1 MLTSL
6 VMFRFVVVVVFF
18 FVCLFVCFLT
28 CPPFIVQRFSLV
40 GGVIILPLRVLWTT
54 DEAGELGSPIRGGSS
69 GVVGEIEEEGS
80 ACNVAESL

>member
-6 VMFRFVVVVVFF
+6 VMFRFAVVVVVVFF
-18 FVCLFVCFLT
+18 LFFFLT

-54 DEAGELGSPIRGGSS
+54 DGAGELG
-69 GVVGEIEEEGS
+69 
-80 ACNVAESL
+80 

>member
-6 VMFRFVVVVVFF
+6 VMFRFAVVVVVVFF
-18 FVCLFVCFLT
+18 FVT

-54 DEAGELGSPIRGGSS
+54 DGAGELG
-69 GVVGEIEEEGS
+69 
-80 ACNVAESL
+80 

>member
-6 VMFRFVVVVVFF
+6 VMFRFVVVVVVVFCFF
-18 FVCLFVCFLT
+18 CFFLT

-54 DEAGELGSPIRGGSS
+54 DGAGELG
-69 GVVGEIEEEGS
+69 
-80 ACNVAESL
+80 